1 MGTAKLSQS
10 SKHSQNR
17 MERFQFTIFDDDG
30 DGVLSNREFVAVMK
44 NKLKRGLEKPKEIGI
59 VHLLAAITKCA
70 KTTPLPAG
78 PSLAQ
83 L

>member
-1 MGTAKLSQS
+1 MIKWR
-10 SKHSQNR
+10 QNDV
-17 MERFQFTIFDDDG
+17 FQFTIFDDDG

-59 VHLLAAITKCA
+59 VNLLAAIASCA
-70 KTTPLPAG
+70 KKTPLPAG
-78 PSLAQ
+78 PSMVQ